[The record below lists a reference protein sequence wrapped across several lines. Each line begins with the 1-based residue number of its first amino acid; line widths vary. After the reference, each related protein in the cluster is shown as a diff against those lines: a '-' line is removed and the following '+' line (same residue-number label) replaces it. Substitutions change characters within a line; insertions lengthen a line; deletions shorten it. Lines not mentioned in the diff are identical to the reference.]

1 MLQVEHLRHQ
11 SDALLRLSQEVEKS
25 EVSAELQEIADEL
38 RIIASVADVTSL
50 AADLDRER
58 PHTGVRYSYPAV
70 GNGKGSGKGS
80 ESPARRFRSLFYG
93 REGRQGEHSRPVR

>member
-1 MLQVEHLRHQ
+1 MLQVEYLRHQ
-11 SDALLRLSQEVEKS
+11 SDVLLRLSQEVEKS

-58 PHTGVRYSYPAV
+58 PHTGVRYSYRAV
-70 GNGKGSGKGS
+70 GNGNGSGKES
-80 ESPARRFRSLFYG
+80 ESPATPFSLTFLRSRRRARRAF
-93 REGRQGEHSRPVR
+93 